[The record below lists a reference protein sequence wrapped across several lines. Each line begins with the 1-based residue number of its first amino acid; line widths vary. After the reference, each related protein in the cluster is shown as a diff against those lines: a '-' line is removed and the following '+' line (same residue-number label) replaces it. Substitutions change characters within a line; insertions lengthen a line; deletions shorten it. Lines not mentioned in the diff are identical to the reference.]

1 MGGSRDGPPRWAE
14 VQQELS
20 RSRAARRAG
29 PWLLGTSLAAG
40 LLVALAG
47 RSPAAGLSMLVPG
60 ALFWLLL
67 GATAR
72 PRCPACGAN
81 LFVRG
86 DRPGSAA
93 RPRQTRVERERRCP
107 GCGVSFAG

>member
-1 MGGSRDGPPRWAE
+1 MEPQPRWSE
-14 VQQELS
+14 VQKELS

-40 LLVALAG
+40 GLVAVAG
-47 RSPAAGLSMLVPG
+47 RSASAGLIMLVPG
-60 ALFWLLL
+60 ALLWLLL

-72 PRCPACGAN
+72 PRCPACAGG

-86 DRPGSAA
+86 DRPGTAA

-107 GCGVSFAG
+107 RCGVPFAA

>member
-1 MGGSRDGPPRWAE
+1 MERPPRWAE
-14 VQQELS
+14 VQKELA

-40 LLVALAG
+40 LLVTVAG
-47 RSPAAGLSMLVPG
+47 GGAMAGLTMLVPG

-72 PRCPACGAN
+72 PRCPACGAG

-86 DRPGSAA
+86 DRPGSPAK
-93 RPRQTRVERERRCP
+93 PRETRVERERRCP
-107 GCGVSFAG
+107 GCGVSFSG